1 MHEQDPQLTLNQPLT
16 KVVATLGPATDAPGV
31 LDEMLRAGLDVMR
44 INCSHGN
51 AEQLRQRTAAARRA
65 ADRLGRDM
73 AVLVDLQGPK
83 IRIERFRDG
92 EITLADG
99 AEFSIDPAYPADE
112 GDHTVVGC
120 SYAELPRDARPGD
133 TLMVGDGAVIL
144 EVTAVEGTRVRC
156 RVTAGGELSGRK
168 GLNRFG
174 GGLSAPALTDKDKAD
189 IQLAAELEAD
199 YVALSFARNA
209 DDLAETRELIRQ
221 AGSRAALLVKIE
233 RAEAITQL
241 ESIVAAADAVM
252 VARGDLGVEI
262 GDAELPGVQK
272 RIIALARDLNKPC
285 ITATQMMESMIDR
298 PTPTRAEVLDVANA
312 VMDGTDAVM
321 LSAETAIGDY
331 PVETIETIA
340 RICKGAERQ
349 IVPERASAL
358 HGSHFERADEAIA
371 IAAIFAARHARADAT
386 ITLTE
391 SGNTALLLSRSITGI
406 PIYALSSHARTRRR
420 MALYRGV
427 RPVAFD
433 SDRRPYDQVVDDAL
447 ETLKNEGLLQSGQR
461 VMLTKGDHRTAGA
474 TNTLKFLRVP

>member
-1 MHEQDPQLTLNQPLT
+1 MYDHDPQLTLNQPLT
-16 KVVATLGPATDAPGV
+16 KIVATLGPATDAPGV
-31 LDEMLRAGLDVMR
+31 LDDMLLAGLDVIR

-51 AEQLRQRTAAARRA
+51 AEQLRERTAAARRA
-65 ADRLGRDM
+65 ADRLRMDV

-92 EITLADG
+92 QIVLVDG
-99 AEFSIDPAYPADE
+99 AEFSIDPAHPPTE

-120 SYAELPRDARPGD
+120 SYADLPRDLEPGD

-144 EVTAVEGTRVRC
+144 EVLTVEGTRVRC
-156 RVTAGGELSGRK
+156 RVVAGGELDIGLVLVGEGGR
-168 GLNRFG
+168 RQ
-174 GGLSAPALTDKDKAD
+174 PALTDKDKAD
-189 IQLAAELEAD
+189 IQLAAELDAD
-199 YVALSFARNA
+199 YVALSFARNV

-221 AGSRAALLVKIE
+221 AGSQAALLVKIE
-233 RAEAITQL
+233 RAEAIGQL
-241 ESIVAAADAVM
+241 ESILAAADAVM

-321 LSAETAIGDY
+321 LSAETAVGDY

-371 IAAIFAARHARADAT
+371 MAAIFAARHAGADAT

-420 MALYRGV
+420 IALYRGV

-447 ETLKNEGLLQSGQR
+447 NALKEEGLLQSGQR

-474 TNTLKFLRVP
+474 TNTLKFLVVP